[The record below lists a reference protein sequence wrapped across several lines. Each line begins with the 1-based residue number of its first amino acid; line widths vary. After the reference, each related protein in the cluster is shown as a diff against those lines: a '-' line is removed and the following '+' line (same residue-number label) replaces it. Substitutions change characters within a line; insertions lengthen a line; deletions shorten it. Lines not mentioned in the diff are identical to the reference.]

1 MVTQKRCFSCWTL
14 SQPSHD
20 AKVSPNAR
28 RNGFQRDVAL
38 HSPRVSF
45 GNPFLNAR
53 FLTAIAAVA
62 AEHDIPA
69 LRRFAG
75 VAAHV
80 LPRRQIRPR
89 RMCQPFLPCLSAVNA
104 SPFEVEFNHILP
116 NIFGDAHLFPVDVQ
130 SFNHVVPRGHLSV
143 PFDPDLRIRGAS
155 VPSRQRFL
163 SLTFNLHSLSDRLD
177 DGRDIAAVVGCN
189 VSETPLTIQ
198 LHDHRFG
205 CPVIE
210 RHRVTLL

>member
-1 MVTQKRCFSCWTL
+1 VNEIVEEQQGCDKRDEEFGRGQNTGMGWNDPETVFSCCPL

-38 HSPRVSF
+38 HGPRVSF
-45 GNPFLNAR
+45 GNPFLNAQ

-89 RMCQPFLPCLSAVNA
+89 RMCQPFLPCPSAVNA

-116 NIFGDAHLFPVDVQ
+116 NIFRDAHLFPVDMQ
-130 SFNHVVPRGHLSV
+130 SFNHVVPRGHLSI
-143 PFDPDLRIRGAS
+143 PFDVVTNVFHDVFRAMFLRPIWRPPPAAR
-155 VPSRQRFL
+155 SRIVR
-163 SLTFNLHSLSDRLD
+163 
-177 DGRDIAAVVGCN
+177 
-189 VSETPLTIQ
+189 
-198 LHDHRFG
+198 
-205 CPVIE
+205 
-210 RHRVTLL
+210 